1 VTASAHRRRRHTLLA
16 AVLAVV
22 ASLLVVVVTAV
33 GATSLANSQAG
44 RDASQNRLTQV
55 RVPATPTALV
65 AVVDGSG
72 RLTSMA
78 VLVLDPSGVGG
89 SIVSIPATAD
99 STLDLGD
106 DRFPLA
112 ETLEVQGVEAFV
124 RDAEAMTALSFDVVE
139 LTTADR
145 LTELVARLGT
155 VDVELPIDV
164 VDDRESAPVVAA
176 GPATLTPEEVAA
188 VLTASTEFE
197 PAHESEPARE
207 AVWAAIAS
215 RVGAGTGSADPVPN
229 GVDTPTPGDLD
240 EFVDRLF
247 AGRVGSR
254 ALTYTVPPA
263 ERNPRAVDAVVL
275 DRAEVLLVFAQI
287 APGRVAAPNESLTF
301 RVESLFSDA
310 DLADAGFNNADAAR
324 DVINRLLFVQANVVS
339 VVTDGDGA
347 PEVSRAY
354 VSDASMLD
362 QVEEGWSVLLGEVEV
377 EAADFQIPGVDAVIV
392 LGRSYLDL
400 RREEAA
406 TGSSVP
412 GGLTEPTELGPTDDD
427 ADDDEAAGGTDDDT

>member
-1 VTASAHRRRRHTLLA
+1 MTASADRRRRRTLAA
-16 AVLAVV
+16 AVLALV
-22 ASLLVVVVTAV
+22 ATLLMAVITAV

-44 RDASQNRLTQV
+44 RDASQGRLAQV

-65 AVVDGSG
+65 AVIDDVGQ
-72 RLTSMA
+72 LTSMA

-106 DRFPLA
+106 DRHPVA

-124 RDAEAMTALSFDVVE
+124 LEAEAMTALSFDVVE
-139 LTTADR
+139 LTTAER
-145 LTELVARLGT
+145 LADLVGRLGT
-155 VDVELPIDV
+155 VDVELPVDV
-164 VDDRESAPVVAA
+164 VDDGESAPIAVA
-176 GPATLTPEEVAA
+176 GQVTLTPDEVAA

-215 RVGAGTGSADPVPN
+215 RVGAGTGSADPVPS
-229 GVDTPTPGDLD
+229 GMDTPTPADLD

-247 AGRVGSR
+247 AGRVGAR
-254 ALTYTVPPA
+254 ALSFAVPPD
-263 ERNPRAVDAVVL
+263 ERNPRDVDVVVL

-287 APGRVAAPNESLTF
+287 APGRVAAPNESLAF
-301 RVESLFSDA
+301 RIEAVFSEA
-310 DLADAGFNNADAAR
+310 DLANAGFNNADAAR

-339 VVTDGDGA
+339 VVTGGDRA

-362 QVEEGWSVLLGEVEV
+362 QVEEGWSLLLGEVEV
-377 EAADFQIPGVDAVIV
+377 EAADFEIPGVDAVIV
-392 LGRSYLDL
+392 LGMSYLDL
-400 RREEAA
+400 RRDEAA

-412 GGLTEPTELGPTDDD
+412 GGLTEPTELGPTDDEP
-427 ADDDEAAGGTDDDT
+427 DDEPGE

>member
-1 VTASAHRRRRHTLLA
+1 MTASADRRRRRTLTA

-22 ASLLVVVVTAV
+22 ATLLVVVITAV

-44 RDASQNRLTQV
+44 RDASQGRLVQV

-65 AVVDGSG
+65 AVVDDVG

-106 DRFPLA
+106 DRYPVA

-124 RDAEAMTALSFDVVE
+124 LEAEAMTALSFDVVE
-139 LTTADR
+139 LTTAER
-145 LTELVARLGT
+145 LADLVGRLGT
-155 VDVELPIDV
+155 VDVELPVDV
-164 VDDRESAPVVAA
+164 VDDRASAPVAVA
-176 GPATLTPEEVAA
+176 GQVTLTPDEVAA

-197 PAHESEPARE
+197 PAHVSEPARE

-215 RVGAGTGSADPVPN
+215 RVGAGTGSAEPVPS
-229 GVDTPTPGDLD
+229 GVDTPTPADLD

-247 AGRVGSR
+247 AGRVGARS
-254 ALTYTVPPA
+254 LTFAVPPD
-263 ERNPRAVDAVVL
+263 ERNPRDVDVVVL

-301 RVESLFSDA
+301 RIEAVFSEA
-310 DLADAGFNNADAAR
+310 DLANAGFNNADAAR

-339 VVTDGDGA
+339 VVTGGDRA

-377 EAADFQIPGVDAVIV
+377 EAADFEIPGVDAVIV

-400 RREEAA
+400 RRDEAA

-412 GGLTEPTELGPTDDD
+412 GGLTEPTELGPTDDEP
-427 ADDDEAAGGTDDDT
+427 DDEPDE